1 MNMLL
6 QIDYQADN
14 VIKTTYLD
22 GIDKVDVGNLDN
34 GISFCNVYLKTRKKE
49 DEFTTYTTEG
59 TTLYILNSEG
69 KTLRILRTKKDR

>member
-1 MNMLL
+1 MLL

-14 VIKTTYLD
+14 VVKTTYID
-22 GIDKVDVGNLDN
+22 GIDKVDTGVYDDGV
-34 GISFCNVYLKTRKKE
+34 SFCNVYLKTRKKD

-59 TTLYILNSEG
+59 MILYILNSEG